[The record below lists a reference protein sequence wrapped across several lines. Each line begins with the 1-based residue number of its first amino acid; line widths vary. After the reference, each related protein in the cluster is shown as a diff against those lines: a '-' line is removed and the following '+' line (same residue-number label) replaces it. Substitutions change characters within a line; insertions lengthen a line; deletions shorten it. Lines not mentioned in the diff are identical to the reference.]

1 MRKPQEVIDAIT
13 AVMCSM
19 GNAGRGVNEASLG
32 AARTVYDTREKLAG
46 FFGAEDARQIVFTM
60 NSTESLNIAIKGI
73 LNPGDHVISTVLEHN
88 SVLRPLYEMEKKGV
102 EVTFLGCDEKGTLDY
117 ADFDKAIKENTKA
130 IVCTHG
136 SNLTGNKVD
145 VERIGEIA
153 KKHDL
158 LFVVDASQTA
168 GVFPI
173 DVQKMHIDIL
183 CFTGHKGL
191 LGPQGT
197 GGMYVRKGVHVRPL
211 LSGGTGV
218 QTYSKTQPEE
228 MPTALEAGTLN
239 GHGIAGLDAAI
250 GYLEE
255 TGIDTIR
262 AKEQALMKRFYEG
275 IKEIPGVKIYGDFSS
290 MDRCAVVSLNIRDYD
305 SGEVS
310 DALLTDYGISTRS
323 GGHCAPL
330 MHEALGTVEQGA
342 VRFSF
347 SHYNTE
353 EEVDTRLHRK
363 LGQCAQGDALF
374 GHRVTVTARDLDR
387 VQRIHDDARLRCKA
401 RERGLCARNDKHLE
415 TAAVVAVA
423 DLVPPL
429 VHSAVRI
436 QLVHLPRHVPARVR
450 AGVRVRVKAI
460 ADVALV
466 HGGHG
471 HVVPAV
477 CRRIR
482 VFKQILSVA
491 YNLVLIP
498 VGQREHRIGV
508 RCARDLRRD
517 RHSHNHRVARGK
529 LGQPQ
534 IRSGGNRLCR
544 GSRFCTSI
552 ATGLPATRI
561 LTNRTSGSAQSVVAM
576 DKHTVYSS
584 WMPICSAA
592 EDKLTVQTCPAVV
605 TALPCASDTLP

>member
-1 MRKPQEVIDAIT
+1 MIYMDNAATTMHKPQEVIDAVVN
-13 AVMCSM
+13 AMNSM
-19 GNAGRGVNEASLG
+19 GNAGRGASEAALS
-32 AARTVYDTREKLAG
+32 ASRVIYDTRDRLAEL
-46 FFGAEDARQIVFTM
+46 FGAEDARRIAFTS
-60 NSTESLNIAIKGI
+60 NSTESLNIAIKGS
-73 LNPGDHVISTVLEHN
+73 LNPGDHVITTVLEHN
-88 SVLRPLYEMEKKGV
+88 SVLRPLYEMEKNGV
-102 EVTFLGCDEKGTLDY
+102 ELSIIRCDEKGMPDISQME
-117 ADFDKAIKENTKA
+117 ASIKENTKM
-130 IVCTHG
+130 IICTNG
-136 SNLTGNKVD
+136 SNLTGNYVD
-145 VERIGEIA
+145 VSVIGKMA
-153 KKHDL
+153 HAHGL
-158 LFVVDASQTA
+158 MFVVDASQTA

-173 DVQKMHIDIL
+173 NVQKMNIDIL

-353 EEVDTRLHRK
+353 EEVDM
-363 LGQCAQGDALF
+363 A
-374 GHRVTVTARDLDR
+374 
-387 VQRIHDDARLRCKA
+387 I
-401 RERGLCARNDKHLE
+401 
-415 TAAVVAVA
+415 
-423 DLVPPL
+423 
-429 VHSAVRI
+429 
-436 QLVHLPRHVPARVR
+436 R
-450 AGVRVRVKAI
+450 A
-460 ADVALV
+460 
-466 HGGHG
+466 
-471 HVVPAV
+471 
-477 CRRIR
+477 
-482 VFKQILSVA
+482 
-491 YNLVLIP
+491 
-498 VGQREHRIGV
+498 
-508 RCARDLRRD
+508 
-517 RHSHNHRVARGK
+517 
-529 LGQPQ
+529 
-534 IRSGGNRLCR
+534 
-544 GSRFCTSI
+544 
-552 ATGLPATRI
+552 
-561 LTNRTSGSAQSVVAM
+561 
-576 DKHTVYSS
+576 
-584 WMPICSAA
+584 ICELA
-592 EDKLTVQTCPAVV
+592 EEE
-605 TALPCASDTLP
+605 